1 MRTLLDPSV
10 AVAYISRIVY
20 RHYGTTIDLILLSTG
35 TTNLQVSDL
44 YYRSDHI
51 YLLASTL
58 ALGWSAHLRLPVIPE
73 VLRMRLKVKV
83 LSFWIL
89 CTCMVYICTAVI
101 RFFHESMHGNY
112 PDACKI
118 IMHVK
123 SLLQTRIMHGI
134 RLNQGYFVDFRRP
147 VLFLINERTTVSS

>member
-58 ALGWSAHLRLPVIPE
+58 ALG
-73 VLRMRLKVKV
+73 
-83 LSFWIL
+83 
-89 CTCMVYICTAVI
+89 
-101 RFFHESMHGNY
+101 
-112 PDACKI
+112 
-118 IMHVK
+118 
-123 SLLQTRIMHGI
+123 
-134 RLNQGYFVDFRRP
+134 
-147 VLFLINERTTVSS
+147 